1 MRIKNLKDINPINI
15 ILIVLSMSIMSII
28 IVQNIKDSINSDGVA
43 CALQALEMHKR
54 GTMFLTT
61 FHEST
66 YIHLHTYAIWIALF
80 FTNNLQIASI
90 IGSLIS
96 MVLLAACV
104 LFFCKQVLAK
114 TERIFVFVFL
124 FSYIS
129 LSYVVYL
136 FLADYYTEFFIGQF
150 LILPVFMSS
159 IDLDNNIITIKNKKR
174 FSVFLILIVLF
185 GLLGIRSMQYITLP
199 LVAASFLINWNEKK
213 LDNSVR
219 FKDLSNILYIPIL
232 IAIFGVIAYYMSLI
246 YVEPLFNVSK
256 DFNEMVVVK
265 GMEAIG
271 SEHTGL
277 VKIFNHFLYYI
288 KYLIDNLSIPYNYK
302 ILSLKGILAII
313 KTAILVVLTFVFPIL
328 QFKRYSKL
336 NIKEKIVLLFAITN
350 FVITSALLL
359 LIDDSAIN
367 PAAYGRYLLNA
378 IIFLEICGIQY
389 FVYKIYTLS
398 EVYKK
403 VYVALFMFVFIS
415 NSILSIN
422 VGSYKFES
430 DVANYLS
437 ENNLKYGY
445 ATFWNAGVNTYATN
459 DNVKVRQ
466 ISISNGS
473 ISPRI
478 WLSDESWYDVEAYE
492 GQSFLLLTSEQLETF
507 CQGDFSTTVFGEPVQ
522 ILNYE
527 DYTIAIFDY
536 NISKYFDR

>member
-1 MRIKNLKDINPINI
+1 MRIKDFKNFNTINI

-28 IVQNIKDSINSDGVA
+28 IVQNIKYSINSDGAA

-54 GTMFLTT
+54 GTIFLTT

-66 YIHLHTYAIWIALF
+66 YIHLHTYAIWIGLF
-80 FTNNLQIASI
+80 FTENLQIASI

-96 MVLLAACV
+96 MVLLASCV
-104 LFFCKQVLAK
+104 LFFCKLVLAK

-129 LSYVVYL
+129 SSYVNFH
-136 FLADYYTEFFIGQF
+136 FLANYYTQFFIGQF
-150 LILPVFMSS
+150 LTLSVFISS

-174 FSVFLILIVLF
+174 FSSFLILVVLF

-219 FKDLSNILYIPIL
+219 FKDLSNILYIPIM

-256 DFNEMVVVK
+256 DFSEMVVVK
-265 GMEAIG
+265 GMEQ
-271 SEHTGL
+271 
-277 VKIFNHFLYYI
+277 IFNHFLYYI
-288 KYLIDNLSIPYNYK
+288 KYLIGNMSIPYNYK
-302 ILSLKGILAII
+302 ILSLKGILAIL
-313 KTAILVVLTFVFPIL
+313 KTATLVVLAFVFPIL
-328 QFKRYSKL
+328 QFKRYPKL
-336 NIKEKIVLLFAITN
+336 NKKERIVLLFAITN
-350 FVITSALLL
+350 FVITSALLIM
-359 LIDDSAIN
+359 IDDSAIN
-367 PAAYGRYLLNA
+367 PDAYGRYLLNA

-389 FVYKIYTLS
+389 FVYHIHTLS
-398 EVYKK
+398 NVYKK
-403 VYVALFMFVFIS
+403 VYTVLFMFIFIS

-430 DVANYLS
+430 DIANYLS

-445 ATFWNAGVNTYATN
+445 ANFWNAGINTYATN

-473 ISPRI
+473 ISPRL
-478 WLSDESWYDVEAYE
+478 WLCDDSWYGVEAHE
-492 GQSFLLLTSEQLETF
+492 GQSFLLLTSEQLESF
-507 CQGDFSTTVFGEPVQ
+507 CQGDFSSTIFGEPEQ